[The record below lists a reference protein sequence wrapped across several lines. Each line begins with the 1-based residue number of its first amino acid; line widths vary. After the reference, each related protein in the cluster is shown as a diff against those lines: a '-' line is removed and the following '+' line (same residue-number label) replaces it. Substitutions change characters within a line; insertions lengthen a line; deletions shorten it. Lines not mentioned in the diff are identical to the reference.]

1 MALVSSINVSVLAAM
16 VSGQYMLLV
25 IRRLTWQRPA

>member
-16 VSGQYMLLV
+16 VSGQHMLLV
-25 IRRLTWQRPA
+25 IRRMT